1 MFFRITLYLSLI
13 ISGLGTAY
21 KVLSW
26 FRCRIGDQARDLSPG
41 ERVSAALRGIGSTL
55 FSRRILDLI
64 KIGLLEVL
72 LLRRL
77 FQEGFSRWFMHLC
90 LAYGFLSLL
99 LLHALDRFITQKL
112 FPGYFPTLQPF
123 LFLRNFFGALVLVG
137 LAIAV
142 YRRLFDRVMRQT
154 TRGSDIYAIVV
165 LALIIL
171 SGFFLEAAKI
181 VSHQRFQEMVVE
193 YSTVQEGKE
202 AQALRAYWAREF
214 AVVFPDPGAFKDP
227 DLIAQGKEVH
237 LMNCASCHSQPAGA
251 FVSYGLA
258 KAMTPL
264 ALGLTRVDLSRSLWY
279 LHFLVCFL
287 GLALLPFTKF
297 FHILTS
303 PLVLLI
309 NGVMDRA
316 QAFPANIATVRAIEL
331 DACTHCALCSEHC
344 SVRPIYRL
352 IPNPTILPSEKLEA
366 FRAIAQGKKTTPQD
380 LAHFQEGASI
390 CTGCYRGTQFCPVG
404 IVAQEL
410 WFCMREDLQHLG
422 CPDLFIQT
430 REAHVSRFDRDR
442 TKALIPFSPQGKRFR
457 NQVLLSLQGSSFYSC
472 FECVT
477 CTNSCPVVVNYQ
489 NPLEKLGLLPHQI
502 MHSLKFGLQERTL
515 GAGMVWDCL
524 GCYNCQENCPQ
535 GIRVTDI
542 LFELKNIAFQ
552 RLKEGQPGWTS
563 PEEKP

>member
-41 ERVSAALRGIGSTL
+41 KRVSAALWGIGFTL

-64 KIGLLEVL
+64 KSGLLEVL

-77 FQEGFSRWFMHLC
+77 FHEGFSRWFMHLC

-165 LALIIL
+165 LALIVL

-202 AQALRAYWAREF
+202 AQALRAYWAKEF
-214 AVVFPDPGAFKDP
+214 AVVFPNPGAFKDP

-258 KAMTPL
+258 KAITPL
-264 ALGLTRVDLSRSLWY
+264 ALGLTRADLSRFLWH

-489 NPLEKLGLLPHQI
+489 NPIEKLGLLPHQI